1 MPGMK
6 GLIRRAVLAAAWL
19 LIVALLALGAAGI
32 VGTMAH
38 QPGSA
43 ARAELTYLGDQ
54 AIGPGLSTAEDG
66 LNALSDEV
74 TQLSELGREAL
85 GALATSDVETL
96 QASVDD
102 GERLALRIQA
112 HSADLRRQLEA
123 LPGVGPQAELVLS
136 PAVRQRHALALAA
149 LKATDGIAA
158 DWSGLSKSA
167 LAATRMTLLLTD
179 HDRVTGEAA
188 AAGRAGKYP
197 AALAKLTESD
207 AMIAEARQLR
217 DSLASTV
224 DVSTLTQWLDISA
237 DYDTALRRLYEA
249 IVAAKGQVTR
259 EVRTAFDAEE
269 AARERLPPDTRA
281 LVVILSDIG
290 RGGLNQAVIGI
301 EQARGELDA
310 AIGLLTSQPG
320 GASETP

>member
-1 MPGMK
+1 MPAMNGQ
-6 GLIRRAVLAAAWL
+6 IRRAALAVAWVLV
-19 LIVALLALGAAGI
+19 VALLALGAAGI
-32 VGTMAH
+32 VGAMAH

-54 AIGPGLSTAEDG
+54 AIEPGLSAAEAGLDG
-66 LNALSDEV
+66 LSAEV

-85 GALATSDVETL
+85 GALATSDVDTL
-96 QASVDD
+96 EASVDN
-102 GERLALRIQA
+102 GERLALQIQA
-112 HSADLRRQLEA
+112 HSADLRRQLET
-123 LPGVGPQAELVLS
+123 LPGVGPRSELVLS
-136 PAVRQRHALALAA
+136 PGVRQRHVLALNA

-158 DWSGLSKSA
+158 DWSGLSASA
-167 LAATRMTLLLTD
+167 LAATRMAVLLTD
-179 HDRVTGEAA
+179 HDRATGEAA
-188 AAGRAGKYP
+188 AAGRAGKYA

-207 AMIAEARQLR
+207 AMIVQARQLR

-224 DVSTLTQWLDISA
+224 DVTTLTQWLDISA
-237 DYDTALRRLYEA
+237 NYDAALRRLYEA
-249 IVAAKGQVTR
+249 IVAAKGQVTK
-259 EVRTAFDAEE
+259 EVRAAFAAEK